1 MMRTN
6 RDTKQVLLALA
17 LLAGLATYGTLSRA
31 QSEREIFAESARDA
45 TVRDETS
52 VARAADGPQV
62 IKIDETSVARA
73 ANEPQVIKITA
84 RVSQFSPNQITLKKG
99 QPVTLQLTSIDRKH
113 GFLLRPMKID
123 TDIKP
128 GKTTEITFTPQVA
141 GTFKAICDH
150 YCGPGHGNMK
160 FTVVVQ

>member
-1 MMRTN
+1 MRTN
-6 RDTKQVLLALA
+6 RDIKQVLLALA
-17 LLAGLATYGTLSRA
+17 LLAGLGTYGTLSRA
-31 QSEREIFAESARDA
+31 QSEREVFAEAVRDA
-45 TVRDETS
+45 TVSD
-52 VARAADGPQV
+52 QM
-62 IKIDETSVARA
+62 SVARA
-73 ANEPQVIKITA
+73 ANEPRVIKITA

-160 FTVVVQ
+160 MKVVVQ